1 MSNTADAWLLCA
13 ADNIQFSIGVHEAA
27 EYIESPVL
35 QHVPLAP
42 EYCKNIIFWH
52 DMIVPV
58 IDMNILHGNS
68 ATTNYQH
75 VMVIAYQHKDH
86 TPLAHVAFILAS
98 APAKILVN
106 DDDACELPESYPET
120 LRPYV
125 LSLFNYNNQ
134 VASILDIARLSTG
147 DL

>member
-1 MSNTADAWLLCA
+1 MANTAPAWLLHVT
-13 ADNIQFSIGVHEAA
+13 DNIQFSIGEHEAA
-27 EYIESPVL
+27 EYIETPAL

-52 DMIVPV
+52 DMMVPV

-75 VMVIAYQHKDH
+75 VMVVAYQHKDH
-86 TPLAHVAFILAS
+86 TPLIYMAFILAS

-106 DDDACELPESYPET
+106 DDDACELPETYPES

-125 LSLFNYNNQ
+125 LSVFNHNNQ
-134 VASILDIARLSTG
+134 VASILDIARLGTG